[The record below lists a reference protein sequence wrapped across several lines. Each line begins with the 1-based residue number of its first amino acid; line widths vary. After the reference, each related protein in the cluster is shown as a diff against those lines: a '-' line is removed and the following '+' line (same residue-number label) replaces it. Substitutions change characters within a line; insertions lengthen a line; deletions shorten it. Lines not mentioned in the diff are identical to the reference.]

1 MIYIPCFVRSLFRPY
16 HKAKSV
22 LQKLFCRLSVLLIHS
37 EQKERCHERHHQQKR
52 RCVAYNGFSQ
62 KIGRYSDSSAE
73 RKANELPLGK
83 IKDNLCLYLRQILR
97 YRYIRQI
104 ITSIP
109 YLCVPHPRTMLS
121 VVLPICAE
129 HLSDDHVKS

>member
-16 HKAKSV
+16 HKAESV

-52 RCVAYNGFSQ
+52 RRITYNGFRH
-62 KIGRYSDSSAE
+62 KISRYSNNTTE

-83 IKDNLCLYLRQILR
+83 IKDNLCLYLCQILR

-109 YLCVPHPRTMLS
+109 FLCVPHPRTMLS
-121 VVLPICAE
+121 VVLPPYAE
-129 HLSDDHVKS
+129 RLSVDHV